1 MHLRSAESVLPM
13 LSVPYWRHMSGSF
26 FERPFISCVHCIE
39 HGGGGE
45 ADTTYS
51 SSTAGLAV
59 SSAAVTPAT
68 LRRPAKAES
77 WPMLTGRLAADAV
90 VAALLDL
97 VIPIA
102 DTVDKG
108 VLVGAVQPIGPVEKR
123 VVVGVEYRQWHLR
136 GYSLDDLNVG
146 ICFYAALCPTHM
158 SVIDE
163 VVNCDVPVASL
174 TKFRQVRIL
183 VEELRF
189 ELGHSHA
196 VAAVIGFI

>member
-77 WPMLTGRLAADAV
+77 WPMLTGRLAADA
-90 VAALLDL
+90 AAASA
-97 VIPIA
+97 A
-102 DTVDKG
+102 DRPSGMLIKTSTMTWLPPWDS
-108 VLVGAVQPIGPVEKR
+108 
-123 VVVGVEYRQWHLR
+123 LR
-136 GYSLDDLNVG
+136 PTTLIVSPTLFPSLS
-146 ICFYAALCPTHM
+146 T
-158 SVIDE
+158 
-163 VVNCDVPVASL
+163 
-174 TKFRQVRIL
+174 T
-183 VEELRF
+183 
-189 ELGHSHA
+189 
-196 VAAVIGFI
+196 